1 MNDNVKYY
9 LFYTILYGII
19 LLAGEGLH
27 RYLRLNPA
35 RSRNFSHLVAGL
47 VSLPYPWFFSSHWW
61 VLLLAVQSSVVLY
74 VTRYYGFIPSHHKTA
89 GRSLG
94 SFLFFV
100 SIYICYTASSYAGN
114 ISLFVIPILVLS
126 ISDVT
131 ASIVGQRFGKRPIS
145 MMKLTS
151 ILKPSGILRPTS
163 LIRRFGATNKTYAG
177 SLAFFISSM
186 VIVFA
191 VFQYYLGESFFH
203 SILMALAISVATT
216 FSEAISPNG
225 FDNLTIPLTT
235 LIIIWLSLPV

>member
-19 LLAGEGLH
+19 LLIGEGLH

-35 RSRNFSHLVAGL
+35 RSRNFSHLLAGL
-47 VSLPYPWFFSSHWW
+47 ASLPYPWLFTSHWW

-94 SFLFFV
+94 SFLFFA
-100 SIYICYTASSYAGN
+100 SIYICYTASTHAGN
-114 ISLFVIPILVLS
+114 ISLFVVPILVLS

-131 ASIVGQRFGKRPIS
+131 ASYVGQRFGKKPLSRRRT
-145 MMKLTS
+145 TS
-151 ILKPSGILRPTS
+151 IKRSTS
-163 LIRRFGATNKTYAG
+163 IMRRFGAANKTYAG

-186 VIVFA
+186 AIVFA
-191 VFQYYLGESFFH
+191 VFQYYLGDSIYH
-203 SILMALAISVATT
+203 SMMMALVISLATT
-216 FSEAISPNG
+216 FSEAISSNG

>member
-9 LFYTILYGII
+9 FSYAILYGII
-19 LLAGEGLH
+19 LLIGEGLH
-27 RYLRLNPA
+27 RYLRWNPA
-35 RSRNFSHLVAGL
+35 RSRNFSHLLAGL
-47 VSLPYPWFFSSHWW
+47 ASLPYPWLFTSHWW

-94 SFLFFV
+94 SFLFFA
-100 SIYICYTASSYAGN
+100 SIYICYTASSYTGN
-114 ISLFVIPILVLS
+114 ISLFVIPIFVLS

-131 ASIVGQRFGKRPIS
+131 ASYVGQRFGK
-145 MMKLTS
+145 K
-151 ILKPSGILRPTS
+151 PTS
-163 LIRRFGATNKTYAG
+163 LIRRFGVTNKTYAG
-177 SLAFFISSM
+177 SVAFFISSM

-191 VFQYYLGESFFH
+191 VFQYYLGERFFH

-225 FDNLTIPLTT
+225 FDNLTVPLTT
-235 LIIIWLSLPV
+235 LIIIWLSVFV